1 MSGGNERLGAPQKSL
16 MKHWKFKPQP
26 RVPAATNEHA
36 QPIPVEHAPT
46 IPPPRP
52 DAGRDKLH
60 HFVTHWKYDSKMGPI
75 GGPTAPARPIPT
87 SGSAPIH
94 KQHSAP
100 IAIASAAPKLNMQ
113 FHQYAGPAA
122 AKPGFRTRPHNAHK
136 MRSTSPVPIGS
147 NRSVSPYGRPYP
159 HSVGHT
165 PPQPSFLGTT
175 PPSADPIT
183 AHHPFQ
189 LLLSSVERQ
198 LRLEEVTEEQ
208 LKRPGLLDL
217 VGAAEM
223 LEQAETA
230 QHHAQYTTDSDTES
244 EDQK

>member
-1 MSGGNERLGAPQKSL
+1 

-26 RVPAATNEHA
+26 RVPGASNEHA
-36 QPIPVEHAPT
+36 QPILAEPAPA

-75 GGPTAPARPIPT
+75 GGSRPTA

-122 AKPGFRTRPHNAHK
+122 AKPGYRTRPHNAHK
-136 MRSTSPVPIGS
+136 MRSTSPVPIGT

-165 PPQPSFLGTT
+165 PPQASFLGST
-175 PPSADPIT
+175 PPGADPIT

-198 LRLEEVTEEQ
+198 LRLEEVTEEHMQ
-208 LKRPGLLDL
+208 RPGLLDL

-223 LEQAETA
+223 LEQAESA
-230 QHHAQYTTDSDTES
+230 KQHAQYSTDSDTES
-244 EDQK
+244 EDGAVKKRLPK